1 MKSIENDLQLYP
13 FPEQSTASKV
23 TTVLYEASLSKFA
36 VERSKRA
43 DKATQKRHAKTRPR
57 LKLSGFITHDRQNRH
72 TSPPSTKATEYNS
85 GTIE

>member
-1 MKSIENDLQLYP
+1 MGE
-13 FPEQSTASKV
+13 V

-57 LKLSGFITHDRQNRH
+57 RLELSGFITHDRQNRH
-72 TSPPSTKATEYNS
+72 TSRPTTKATERNRGTTELNYN
-85 GTIE
+85 ILINYDIDPPI